1 MAQGVE
7 GEMDYHRQPTLGKT
21 RSKGLSFPGP
31 DFVYGTVTAIKDGG
45 VSEAADIH
53 LKMSNFPLRIFESS
67 GTRASRTR
75 QGCLQN
81 GLNSISHW
89 HSYSVPG
96 SGSGTRSKKGEKDF
110 VALNREGVKS
120 GLVTAKEHYQYRATH
135 DIRRQI
141 PAKDGSKFALTPKI
155 PDITFGAPTGQ
166 GQEKGG
172 ECTIRDKIMAPVGL
186 VWPCT
191 RSINRWFPVPSPSTP
206 ISDLLEHRY
215 YQRWLEDQQTKDRV
229 MLEQRQ
235 KRIGPALNTFR
246 DPEAR
251 KKAFSAHYSD
261 SVARRGHLGQGTYNL
276 T

>member
-1 MAQGVE
+1 METAQIGVVRDS
-7 GEMDYHRQPTLGKT
+7 MLVNPLLIRPTLGKT

-45 VSEAADIH
+45 VSEA
-53 LKMSNFPLRIFESS
+53 
-67 GTRASRTR
+67 
-75 QGCLQN
+75 
-81 GLNSISHW
+81 ISHW

-141 PAKDGSKFALTPKI
+141 QAKDGSKFALPPKI
-155 PDITFGAPTGQ
+155 PDITFGAPT
-166 GQEKGG
+166 
-172 ECTIRDKIMAPVGL
+172 RL
-186 VWPCT
+186 SYVWNHSPL
-191 RSINRWFPVPSPSTP
+191 SPSTP

-229 MLEQRQ
+229 MLERRQ
-235 KRIGPALNTFR
+235 KRVQLGHIPETRTTILRKSCPIPEPPSLWKLPRFQEIGPALNTFR